1 MPTLLP
7 RGLVWLRRDLR
18 LQDNP
23 SLHAAT
29 AQCEA
34 VWCVFV
40 LDRTIL
46 DTLPRRDRRVE
57 FILQSLRDLQA
68 QLPAHSQLIVLEG
81 DPAQAIPALAHS
93 LQVGAVFTGRD
104 YEPAAVQRDR
114 AVEQALQQNGI
125 RLVSLKDHVLWEQA
139 ELLTQAGTPFTVF
152 TPYYKQWLARTLRQ
166 PQAPYQLEPAALQK
180 LQGWDAQLHQ
190 AALSKHT
197 ALLHTGVPALA
208 ALGFES
214 TNLSQLPIAPGEH
227 GATQA
232 WQDFVQR
239 MPHYHTRRDFP
250 AIKGPSYLS
259 VHLRF
264 GTIGI
269 RTLVQEAVAQ
279 HLQGIEGASKWLA
292 ELAWRDFYAQ
302 ILAHFP
308 HVVQGAFRPVYD
320 RITWESGAT
329 AETRWQ
335 AWTSGQT
342 GYPLVDAAMRQLLHS
357 GYMHN
362 RLRMVSASFLVKQ
375 LGISWQRGEAF
386 FAEHLLDFD
395 LSANNGGWQWCSSSG
410 CDAQPYF
417 RIFNPINQSEKFD
430 PNGTFIHR
438 YVPELQGLD
447 DKHIHSPWLAP
458 HPPAHYPSPMV
469 DLKVA
474 RTETLARYQIAR
486 ASAPMNGATEVL

>member
-1 MPTLLP
+1 MPTTLP
-7 RGLVWLRRDLR
+7 RGLVWFRRDLR

-29 AQCEA
+29 LQCEA

-46 DTLPRRDRRVE
+46 DALPRRDRRVE
-57 FILQSLRDLQA
+57 FILQSLQA
-68 QLPAHSQLIVLEG
+68 IQTQLPAHAQLIVLEG
-81 DPAQAIPALAHS
+81 DPVHAIPWLANA
-93 LQVGAVFTGRD
+93 LQVQAVFTGRD
-104 YEPAAVQRDR
+104 YEPYAITRDAAV
-114 AVEQALQQNGI
+114 ESALLAAGR
-125 RLVSLKDHVLWEQA
+125 RLVSVKDHVLWEQA

-166 PQAPYQLEPAALQK
+166 PQAPWHLGGTALAK
-180 LQGWDAQLHQ
+180 LQAWSATPTDATLQ
-190 AALSKHT
+190 AIPLRIHA
-197 ALLHTGVPALA
+197 AVPALD
-208 ALGFES
+208 ALGFET
-214 TNLSQLPIAPGEH
+214 TNLSQLPIVSGEA
-227 GATQA
+227 GASQA

-239 MPHYHTRRDFP
+239 MQHYHERRDFP
-250 AIKGPSYLS
+250 AVKGPSYLS

-264 GTIGI
+264 GTVGI
-269 RTLVQEAVAQ
+269 RTLVQEAVHQ

-308 HVVQGAFRPVYD
+308 HVVRGAFRPVYD
-320 RITWESGAT
+320 SIVWESGAL
-329 AETRWQ
+329 AESRWQ
-335 AWTSGQT
+335 AWTHGQT

-375 LGISWQRGEAF
+375 LGIHWQRGEAF
-386 FAEHLLDFD
+386 FAQHLLDFD

-417 RIFNPINQSEKFD
+417 RIFNPVTQSEKFD
-430 PNGTFIHR
+430 PNGAFIRR
-438 YVPELQGLD
+438 YLPELQCVA
-447 DKHIHSPWLAP
+447 DKHIHAPWLAP
-458 HPPAHYPSPMV
+458 LPPPNYPAPIV
-469 DLKVA
+469 DLKEA
-474 RTETLARYQIAR
+474 RAATLARYQIAR
-486 ASAPMNGATEVL
+486 ASDTKQ